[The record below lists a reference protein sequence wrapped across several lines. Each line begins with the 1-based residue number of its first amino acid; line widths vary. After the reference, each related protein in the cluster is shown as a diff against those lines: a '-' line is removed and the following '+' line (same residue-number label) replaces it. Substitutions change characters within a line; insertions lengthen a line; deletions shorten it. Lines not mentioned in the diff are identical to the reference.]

1 MSKASP
7 GKSKTGRPSDYDPAF
22 CERVIELG
30 KEGAS
35 KAEMAAE
42 IGCARS
48 TFQLWEETHPEFS
61 VAVKDAVGWSQA
73 WWEKQGRLATFKS
86 EGFNATSFIFNMK
99 NRFPGDWKDK
109 VEQDQTIKGEMVH
122 EIRRTIV
129 RPKHS
134 DR

>member
-1 MSKASP
+1 MA
-7 GKSKTGRPSDYDPAF
+7 GRPTDYDQSY

-42 IGCARS
+42 LGIVRQTLDNWTEA
-48 TFQLWEETHPEFS
+48 HPEFMD
-61 VAVKDAVGWSQA
+61 AVKQAVSWSQA
-73 WWEKQGRLATFKS
+73 WWEKQGRVATFGGT

-99 NRFPGDWKDK
+99 NRFPADWKDK
-109 VEQDQTIKGEMVH
+109 VEQDQTIKGELVH

-129 RPKHS
+129 RPEHT

>member
-1 MSKASP
+1 MA
-7 GKSKTGRPSDYDPAF
+7 GRPTDYDESF

-42 IGCARS
+42 LGIVRQTLDNWCEAHS
-48 TFQLWEETHPEFS
+48 EFMD
-61 VAVKDAVGWSQA
+61 AVKQAVSWSQA
-73 WWEKQGRLATFKS
+73 WWEKQGRVATFGGT

-99 NRFPGDWKDK
+99 NRFPSDWKDK
-109 VEQDQTIKGEMVH
+109 VEQDQTVKGEMVH

-129 RPKHS
+129 RPEHT

>member
-1 MSKASP
+1 MP
-7 GKSKTGRPSDYDPAF
+7 TGRPTNYDPAF
-22 CERVIELG
+22 CEQVIELG
-30 KEGAS
+30 KVGAS

-42 IGCARS
+42 LGVVRQTLDNWCE
-48 TFQLWEETHPEFS
+48 QHPEFLD
-61 VAVKDAVGWSQA
+61 AVKQAVSWSQA
-73 WWEKQGRLATFKS
+73 WWEKQGRLATFGGT

-99 NRFPGDWKDK
+99 NRFPSDWKDK

-129 RPKHS
+129 RPEHP

>member
-1 MSKASP
+1 MA
-7 GKSKTGRPSDYDPAF
+7 GRPTDYDPAF

-30 KEGAS
+30 REGAS
-35 KAEMAAE
+35 KAEMSAE
-42 IGCARS
+42 LGCARS
-48 TFQLWEETHPEFS
+48 TFALWEEAHTEFS
-61 VAVKDAVGWSQA
+61 EAVKEAVNLSQA
-73 WWEKQGRLATFKS
+73 WWEKQGRIATFGGI
-86 EGFNATSFIFNMK
+86 EGFNSTSFIFNMK

-129 RPKHS
+129 RPGHT

>member
-1 MSKASP
+1 MA
-7 GKSKTGRPSDYDPAF
+7 GRPTDYDQSY

-42 IGCARS
+42 LGIVRQTLDNWCEA
-48 TFQLWEETHPEFS
+48 HPEFMD
-61 VAVKDAVGWSQA
+61 AVKQAVSWSQA
-73 WWEKQGRLATFKS
+73 WWEKQGRIATFGGT

-109 VEQDQTIKGEMVH
+109 VEQDQNVNGVMVH
-122 EIRRTIV
+122 EVRRTIV
-129 RPKHS
+129 RP
-134 DR
+134 DA